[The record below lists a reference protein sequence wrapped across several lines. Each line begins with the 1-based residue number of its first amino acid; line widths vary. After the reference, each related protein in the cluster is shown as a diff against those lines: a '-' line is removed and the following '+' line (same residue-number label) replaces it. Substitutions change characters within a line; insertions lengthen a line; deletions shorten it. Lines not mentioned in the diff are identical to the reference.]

1 MKSISRVTNSYV
13 MTATLLAVIVGSLCF
28 SAGEGLRLRPFAN
41 PTHSQ
46 VEESGTV
53 KDAGEST
60 QVSLSKYG
68 PLDVPT
74 QAQKRSKRHSLELAS
89 GTSARTESAFT
100 PIASSFHHEP
110 DAVKPFPFV
119 ASRLGRAPPLNT

>member
-1 MKSISRVTNSYV
+1 

-28 SAGEGLRLRPFAN
+28 SAGEGLRLRPFPK

-46 VEESGTV
+46 VDDSSTV
-53 KDAGEST
+53 KDAGDLN
-60 QVSLSKYG
+60 QVSLAKYG

-74 QAQKRSKRHSLELAS
+74 QAQKRSKRQALELAS
-89 GTSARTESAFT
+89 GISARSQPAFT
-100 PIASSFHHEP
+100 RIISSFQYE
-110 DAVKPFPFV
+110 AAGIKSFPFV

>member
-1 MKSISRVTNSYV
+1 MKSLSRVTNSSV

-28 SAGEGLRLRPFAN
+28 SVGEGMRLRPFPN

-53 KDAGEST
+53 KDAGELN

-74 QAQKRSKRHSLELAS
+74 QVQKRSKRHALELAS
-89 GTSARTESAFT
+89 GTSARSQSSFT
-100 PIASSFHHEP
+100 PIASPFHYEP
-110 DAVKPFPFV
+110 HTVKAFPFV
-119 ASRLGRAPPLNT
+119 ASRLGRAPPLST

>member
-13 MTATLLAVIVGSLCF
+13 MTATLLAVVVGSLCF
-28 SAGEGLRLRPFAN
+28 SAGEGMRLRPFPN

-46 VEESGTV
+46 VEDSSTV
-53 KDAGEST
+53 KDTGELNE
-60 QVSLSKYG
+60 VSRSKYG

-74 QAQKRSKRHSLELAS
+74 QTQKRSKRHALELAA
-89 GTSARTESAFT
+89 GTSARSQSSFT
-100 PIASSFHHEP
+100 PIASSFHYEP
-110 DAVKPFPFV
+110 DAIKPFRFV